1 MVRSSASMRPL
12 PHVEIVVETE
22 TLELGARGRITGRV
36 WLQDGNVGLIGA
48 WLRARASDASAH

>member
-1 MVRSSASMRPL
+1 MRPL